1 MIQRWKDFTHKWGDK
16 LLVRFDRWFTSG
28 AGVWQ
33 TLFVCIAIC
42 IVELGW
48 PDLDPHYF
56 YLLAILTIYSA
67 VTQPALAQAGAV
79 TTEQIRIMEERQAK
93 EIIEIGQVL
102 DDIHAI
108 LKKLQIPEP
117 KRKNVYED

>member
-1 MIQRWKDFTHKWGDK
+1 MIQRWKNFTHKWGDK

-42 IVELGW
+42 IVELAW
-48 PDLDPHYF
+48 PNLDPHYF

-67 VTQPALAQAGAV
+67 ITQPALAQAGAV
-79 TTEQIRIMEERQAK
+79 TAEEIRSIALDIKRIAENQAIELEEEA
-93 EIIEIGQVL
+93 EVL
-102 DDIHAI
+102 DDVRTI
-108 LKKLQIPEP
+108 LKDVHGK
-117 KRKNVYED
+117 

>member
-1 MIQRWKDFTHKWGDK
+1 MIQRWKDFTHKWGEK
-16 LLVRFDRWFTSG
+16 LLFRFDRWFTSG

-56 YLLAILTIYSA
+56 YLLAVLTIYSA

-108 LKKLQIPEP
+108 LRQLQIPES